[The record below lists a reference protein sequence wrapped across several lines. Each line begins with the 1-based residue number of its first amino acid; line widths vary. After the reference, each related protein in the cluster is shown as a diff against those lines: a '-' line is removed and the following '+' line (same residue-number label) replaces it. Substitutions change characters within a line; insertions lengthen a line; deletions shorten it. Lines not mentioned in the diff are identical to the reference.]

1 MFEKLFEPI
10 KIGKMELKNRIVMPP
25 MYTKF
30 GTEFGAVTD
39 RMINFYVACAKGGA
53 ALLTIEN
60 TCVEWPRGKCGANPL
75 RVDDDKFI
83 QGLNELTEAVHLHGS
98 KIATNPQHAGRQSD
112 TEATE
117 GVELIAPSSVPPPA
131 ISQAGSG
138 YILGATKDIPRAM
151 TIEEVREVEDK
162 FVEAARRTKAAG
174 MDSVELHAAHGY
186 IFSNFFSPRT
196 NLRSDLYGGTLENRA
211 RFAVEVIQ
219 KIKQK
224 LGDFPVIYRFSA
236 EEYVEGGTTI
246 GESIFLVQKLEEAG
260 VDAFHVS
267 CGEYDSIYM
276 AVPCFD
282 IPPGVNL
289 KLSEKIKKVVNVP
302 VITVGKFTPE
312 LAEEAIKTGK
322 ADIIA
327 FGRPLF
333 ADPELP
339 NKVFEGR
346 LDDIRPCIYCNEG
359 CFGRL
364 FRGLP
369 PSCDVNYEH
378 GYETKREIK
387 LAEEKKNVL
396 VIGGGPAGMEAARV
410 AALRGHKVTLHEK
423 GDRLGGQFVYASAA
437 PFKEDFKPLLTWF
450 QGQLKKHKVKVEL
463 GKESTPGMID
473 KLGPDAVIV
482 ATGANPKIPEIL
494 VDSKKAVRAIDVLS
508 GKVVGQR
515 VVVAGGGQIGCETAW
530 FLAGKGKEVSIVEQQ
545 PLVSAG
551 QNVASQ
557 MLLVKRLRE
566 LKVSIITNTFI
577 DSITEDGVVVIDRSG
592 KYIIEADT
600 VVLALGVQPEAELAE
615 QLKGKINK
623 LYIIGDCS
631 KPQIEYRL
639 RNAIHEGSRVARE
652 I

>member
-1 MFEKLFEPI
+1 MFGKLFEPI

-30 GTEFGAVTD
+30 GTEFGAVTE
-39 RMINFYVACAKGGA
+39 RMIDFYRECAKGGA
-53 ALLTIEN
+53 ALITIEN

-83 QGLNELTEAVHLHGS
+83 QGLNELTEVVHRYGS

-131 ISQAGSG
+131 ISQAGTG

-151 TIEEVREVEDK
+151 TIEEVWEIEDK

-174 MDSVELHAAHGY
+174 MDAVELHAAHGY

-196 NLRSDLYGGTLENRA
+196 NLRADLYGGTLENRA

-236 EEYVEGGTTI
+236 EEYVEGGSTI
-246 GESIFLVQKLEEAG
+246 EESIFLVQKLEEAG

-276 AVPCFD
+276 AVPCYD
-282 IPPGVNL
+282 IPHGVNL
-289 KLSEKIKKVVNVP
+289 RLSKKIKEAVNVP

-339 NKVFEGR
+339 NKIFEGR
-346 LDDIRPCIYCNEG
+346 PDDIRPCIYCNEG

-378 GYETKREIK
+378 GYEAKRKIK
-387 LAEEKKNVL
+387 QAQKIKNVL

-410 AALRGHKVTLHEK
+410 AALRGHKVTLYEK
-423 GDRLGGQFVYASAA
+423 STMLGGQFVYASAA

-450 QGQLKKHKVKVEL
+450 QGQLKKLKVKVEL
-463 GKESTPGMID
+463 AKECTPDMVE
-473 KLGPDAVIV
+473 KLKPDAVIV
-482 ATGANPKIPEIL
+482 ATGAIPKIPNIPI
-494 VDSKKAVRAIDVLS
+494 DSETAVKAIDVLS
-508 GKVVGQR
+508 GKTVGQS
-515 VVVAGGGQIGCETAW
+515 VVVAGGGQVGCETAW
-530 FLAGKGKEVSIVEQQ
+530 FLASMGKDVSIVEQR
-545 PLVSAG
+545 PLVSEG

-557 MLLVKRLRE
+557 MFLLKRLKE
-566 LKVSIITNTFI
+566 LKVKILTNTFI
-577 DSITEDGVVVIDRSG
+577 DSVTKEGLTVIDKSG
-592 KYIIEADT
+592 KRLIDADT
-600 VVLALGVQPEAELAE
+600 VVLALGVQPEVKLAE
-615 QLKGKINK
+615 KLKGKVKN
-623 LYIIGDCS
+623 LYTVGDCAEWD
-631 KPQIEYRL
+631 IEYRL
-639 RNAIHEGSRVARE
+639 RNAIHDGSRIARE